1 MSYCLHC
8 GEERG
13 HLGWCDAYRPEPVY
27 AHTTPRA
34 RRTDPT
40 TSHNAAASVAT
51 DTVTRTQALILEALR
66 AHGPLTDEQL
76 CQRIADV
83 ERQPVSVSG
92 IRTRRSELV
101 TAGRVIDTGRR
112 QPTLTGRSAIVWSL
126 A

>member
-1 MSYCLHC
+1 MICHNC
-8 GEERG
+8 GGENR
-13 HLGWCDAYRPEPVY
+13 HIAWCDQYRPAVVY
-27 AHTTPRA
+27 SNTTPRA
-34 RRTDPT
+34 RNTDPT

-83 ERQPVSVSG
+83 ERKPVSVSG

>member
-1 MSYCLHC
+1 MICHNC
-8 GEERG
+8 GGENR
-13 HLGWCDAYRPEPVY
+13 HIAFCDQYRPAVVY
-27 AHTTPRA
+27 SNTTPRA
-34 RRTDPT
+34 RNTDPT

-51 DTVTRTQALILEALR
+51 DTLTRTQALILEALR

-83 ERQPVSVSG
+83 ERKPVSVSG

-112 QPTLTGRSAIVWSL
+112 QPTLTGRSAIVWKL

>member
-1 MSYCLHC
+1 MICHNC
-8 GEERG
+8 GGENR
-13 HLGWCDAYRPEPVY
+13 HIAWCDQYRPAVVY
-27 AHTTPRA
+27 SNTTPRA
-34 RRTDPT
+34 RNTDPR

-51 DTVTRTQALILEALR
+51 DTVTRTQALILEALQ
-66 AHGPLTDEQL
+66 ASGPLTDEQL

-83 ERQPVSVSG
+83 ECKPVSVSG

>member
-1 MSYCLHC
+1 MICHNC
-8 GEERG
+8 GGEGR
-13 HLGWCDAYRPEPVY
+13 HIAWCDQYRPAVVY
-27 AHTTPRA
+27 SNTTPRA
-34 RRTDPT
+34 RNTDPT

-83 ERQPVSVSG
+83 ERKPVSVSG

-112 QPTLTGRSAIVWSL
+112 QPTLTGRSAIVWSV

>member
-1 MSYCLHC
+1 MICHNC
-8 GEERG
+8 GGEDR
-13 HLGWCDAYRPEPVY
+13 HVAWCDQYRPEVIY
-27 AHTTPRA
+27 THTTPRA
-34 RRTDPT
+34 RNTDPT
-40 TSHNAAASVAT
+40 TSHQAAASVAT
-51 DTVTRTQALILEALR
+51 DTLTRTQALILEALR

-83 ERQPVSVSG
+83 ERKPVSVSG

>member
-1 MSYCLHC
+1 MICHNC
-8 GEERG
+8 GGENR
-13 HLGWCDAYRPEPVY
+13 HIAWCDQYRPAVVY
-27 AHTTPRA
+27 SNTTPRA
-34 RRTDPT
+34 RNTDPT

-51 DTVTRTQALILEALR
+51 DTVTRTQAFILEALR

-83 ERQPVSVSG
+83 ERKPVSVSG